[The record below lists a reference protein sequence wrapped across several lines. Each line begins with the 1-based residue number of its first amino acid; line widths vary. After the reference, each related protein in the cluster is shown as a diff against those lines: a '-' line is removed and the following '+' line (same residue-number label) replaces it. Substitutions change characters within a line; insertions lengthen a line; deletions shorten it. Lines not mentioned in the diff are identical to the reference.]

1 MQRHHKDQPEGYK
14 FAAYIALKALG
25 KDRPVVKADKEIV
38 AQLLGICLRSV
49 EKTWKKAIEQEGR
62 NEVLD
67 FSNKRKGRCGRKR
80 RELNLDE
87 RVPQVALNKRG
98 TLRALARSL
107 DIPFSTLQRRLAWG
121 DLRRHTNSLKSHL
134 TLENRIRRLL
144 YCISM
149 IDETTILE
157 AKLSFKKMGNTIH
170 MDEKWFDMTKRN
182 RTYYLTREEPDPV
195 RTIHNKNS
203 IGKVMFLTMVA
214 RPRHDAQGN
223 VTFDGKV
230 GIWAFVTEDVA
241 KYNSKYMTK
250 GTMKLKN
257 VNVTRDIMREYLC
270 EKVIPAIVEVFPDD
284 GDVGTIWIQ
293 QDNARTHVQPEDR
306 REA

>member
-1 MQRHHKDQPEGYK
+1 
-14 FAAYIALKALG
+14 
-25 KDRPVVKADKEIV
+25 
-38 AQLLGICLRSV
+38 
-49 EKTWKKAIEQEGR
+49 
-62 NEVLD
+62 
-67 FSNKRKGRCGRKR
+67 
-80 RELNLDE
+80 
-87 RVPQVALNKRG
+87 
-98 TLRALARSL
+98 
-107 DIPFSTLQRRLAWG
+107 
-121 DLRRHTNSLKSHL
+121 
-134 TLENRIRRLL
+134 
-144 YCISM
+144 M
-149 IDETTILE
+149 IDETTISE

-270 EKVIPAIVEVFPDD
+270 EKVIPAIVEVWPDD

-293 QDNARTHVQPEDR
+293 QDNARTHVQPDDPVFLAAVKASGLDIR
-306 REA
+306 LTFQPPNSLM